1 MNEVLLDLLVVA
13 ALVVAAVGI
22 LVPVLPGTFLALGA
36 LLVWAIATGGAI
48 AWGAFGVIALVIA
61 AGQVLKYLLPHK
73 SLTAA
78 GVPGRSILIGG
89 VAAIVGFFL
98 IPVVGLI
105 VGFIGGLYVAEHV
118 RLRDWTLAKEST
130 WAAMKATGFSIL
142 IELGALMAAAAVW
155 AAALVLLA
163 QQ

>member
-1 MNEVLLDLLVVA
+1 MNEALLDLLVLV
-13 ALVVAAVGI
+13 ALVVAAAGI
-22 LVPVLPGTFLALGA
+22 IVPVLPGTLLALGA
-36 LLVWAIATGGAI
+36 LLVWAVITGGGI
-48 AWGAFGVIALVIA
+48 AWGAFALAAVIIGL
-61 AGQVLKYLLPHK
+61 GQVLKYLLPHK

-89 VAAIVGFFL
+89 VAAIIGFFL
-98 IPVVGLI
+98 IPVVGLL

-118 RLRDWTLAKEST
+118 RLRDWPRAREST
-130 WAAMKATGFSIL
+130 WVAMKATGFSIL
-142 IELGALMAAAAVW
+142 IELGALMLAATVW

>member
-1 MNEVLLDLLVVA
+1 VNAVLIDLLVVA
-13 ALVVAAVGI
+13 ALVVAAAGI
-22 LVPVLPGTFLALGA
+22 IVPVLPGTFLAVGA
-36 LLVWAIATGGAI
+36 FLAWAVVTGGPV
-48 AWGAFGVIALVIA
+48 AWATFAVTALIIA

-78 GVPGRSILIGG
+78 GVPARSILVGG
-89 VAAIVGFFL
+89 LAAIIGFFV
-98 IPVVGLI
+98 IPIVGLI

-142 IELGALMAAAAVW
+142 IELGALMVAAAAW
-155 AAALVLLA
+155 AAALVLLS

>member
-1 MNEVLLDLLVVA
+1 VNEVLLDLLVVA

-36 LLVWAIATGGAI
+36 LLVWAIATGGTI

-61 AGQVLKYLLPHK
+61 GGQVLKYLLPHK

>member
-22 LVPVLPGTFLALGA
+22 LIPVLPGTFLALGA

-48 AWGAFGVIALVIA
+48 AWGAFGVMALVIG

-78 GVPGRSILIGG
+78 GVPGRSILVGG

>member
-1 MNEVLLDLLVVA
+1 VNEALLDLLVVA
-13 ALVVAAVGI
+13 ALAVAAVGI
-22 LVPVLPGTFLALGA
+22 LIPVLPGTFLALGA

-48 AWGAFGVIALVIA
+48 AWGAFGVMAVVIGV
-61 AGQVLKYLLPHK
+61 GQVLKYLLPHK

-89 VAAIVGFFL
+89 VAAIFGFFL

-142 IELGALMAAAAVW
+142 IELGALLAAAAVW
-155 AAALVLLA
+155 LAALVLLA

>member
-22 LVPVLPGTFLALGA
+22 LIPVLPGTFLALGA
-36 LLVWAIATGGAI
+36 LLVWVIATGGAI
-48 AWGAFGVIALVIA
+48 AWTAFGVMALIIG

-78 GVPGRSILIGG
+78 GVPGRSILVGG
-89 VAAIVGFFL
+89 VAAIIGFFL

-118 RLRDWTLAKEST
+118 RLREWSLAKEST

-142 IELGALMAAAAVW
+142 IELGALLAASAVW
-155 AAALVLLA
+155 GAALVLLA

>member
-22 LVPVLPGTFLALGA
+22 LIPVLPGTFLALGA
-36 LLVWAIATGGAI
+36 LLVWVIATGGAI
-48 AWGAFGVIALVIA
+48 AWTAFGVMALIIG

-78 GVPGRSILIGG
+78 GVPGRSILVGG
-89 VAAIVGFFL
+89 VAAIIGFFL

-118 RLRDWTLAKEST
+118 RLRELSLAKEST

-142 IELGALMAAAAVW
+142 IELGALLAASAVW
-155 AAALVLLA
+155 GAALVLLA

>member
-1 MNEVLLDLLVVA
+1 MNAVLLDLIVVT

-22 LVPVLPGTFLALGA
+22 LVPVLPGTFLALAA
-36 LLVWAIATGGAI
+36 LLIWAMATGGAI
-48 AWGAFGVIALVIA
+48 GWGSFAVMAVVIG

-89 VAAIVGFFL
+89 IAAVIGFFV

-105 VGFIGGLYVAEHV
+105 VGFIGGLYLAEHV

>member
-1 MNEVLLDLLVVA
+1 VNEVLLDLLVVV
-13 ALVVAAVGI
+13 ALVVAAAGI
-22 LVPVLPGTFLALGA
+22 IVPVLPGTFLALGA
-36 LLVWAIATGGAI
+36 LLVWAILTGGSI
-48 AWGAFGVIALVIA
+48 AWGAFAVMALVIG

-78 GVPGRSILIGG
+78 GVPGRSILVGG
-89 VAAIVGFFL
+89 VAAIIGFFL

-105 VGFIGGLYVAEHV
+105 VGFIGGLYLAEHV
-118 RLRDWTLAKEST
+118 RLRDWTSAKQST

-142 IELGALMAAAAVW
+142 IELGALMLAAAVW
-155 AAALVLLA
+155 AGALVLLA

>member
-22 LVPVLPGTFLALGA
+22 LIPVLPGTFLALGA

-48 AWGAFGVIALVIA
+48 AWTAFGVMALIIG

-78 GVPGRSILIGG
+78 GVPGRSILVGG
-89 VAAIVGFFL
+89 VAAIIGFFV

-105 VGFIGGLYVAEHV
+105 VGFIGGLYLAEHV
-118 RLRDWTLAKEST
+118 RLREWSLAKEST

-142 IELGALMAAAAVW
+142 IELGALLAAAAAW
-155 AAALVLLA
+155 GAALVLLA

>member
-1 MNEVLLDLLVVA
+1 MNDVLLDLLVVV
-13 ALVVAAVGI
+13 ALVVAAAGI
-22 LVPVLPGTFLALGA
+22 IVPVLPGTFLALGA
-36 LLVWAIATGGAI
+36 LLVWAILTGGAI
-48 AWGAFGVIALVIA
+48 AWGSFAVMALVIG

-78 GVPGRSILIGG
+78 GVPSRSILVGG
-89 VAAIVGFFL
+89 VAAIIGFFL
-98 IPVVGLI
+98 IPIVGLV

-118 RLRDWTLAKEST
+118 RLRDWTLAKQST

-142 IELGALMAAAAVW
+142 IELGALMVAAAVW
-155 AAALVLLA
+155 AGSLLLLA

>member
-1 MNEVLLDLLVVA
+1 MNEVLLDLLVIA

-22 LVPVLPGTFLALGA
+22 LIPVLPGTFLALGA

-48 AWGAFGVIALVIA
+48 AWTAFGVMALIIG

-78 GVPGRSILIGG
+78 GVPGRSIVVGG
-89 VAAIVGFFL
+89 VAAIIGFFL

-118 RLRDWTLAKEST
+118 RLREWSLAKEST

-142 IELGALMAAAAVW
+142 IELGALLAAAAVW
-155 AAALVLLA
+155 GAALVLLA

>member
-1 MNEVLLDLLVVA
+1 VNDVLLDLLVA
-13 ALVVAAVGI
+13 GALVVAAVGI
-22 LVPVLPGTFLALGA
+22 LIPVLPGTFLALGA
-36 LLVWAIATGGAI
+36 LLVWAIATGGSI
-48 AWGAFGVIALVIA
+48 AWAAFGVMAVVIG

-78 GVPGRSILIGG
+78 GVPGRSLLIGG
-89 VAAIVGFFL
+89 VAAIFGFFL
-98 IPVVGLI
+98 IPVVGLV
-105 VGFIGGLYVAEHV
+105 VGFIGGLYVAEHM

-130 WAAMKATGFSIL
+130 WVAMKATGFSVL

-155 AAALVLLA
+155 GAALVLLA

>member
-1 MNEVLLDLLVVA
+1 MNEVLLDLLVA
-13 ALVVAAVGI
+13 IALVVAAAGI
-22 LVPVLPGTFLALGA
+22 IVPVLPGTFLALGA
-36 LLVWAIATGGAI
+36 LLVWAVVTGGAI
-48 AWGAFGVIALVIA
+48 AWGAFAVMALVIG

-78 GVPGRSILIGG
+78 GVPGRSILVGG
-89 VAAIVGFFL
+89 VAAIIGFFL

-118 RLRDWTLAKEST
+118 RLRDWTLAKDST

-142 IELGALMAAAAVW
+142 IELGALMFAAAVW

>member
-1 MNEVLLDLLVVA
+1 VNELLLDLLVVV
-13 ALVVAAVGI
+13 ALVMAAAGI
-22 LVPVLPGTFLALGA
+22 IVPVLPGTFLALGA
-36 LLVWAIATGGAI
+36 FFLWALVTGGPV
-48 AWGAFGVIALVIA
+48 AWTAFGIIAVLIA

-78 GVPGRSILIGG
+78 GVPGRSILVGG
-89 VAAIVGFFL
+89 VAAIVGFFV

-118 RLRDWTLAKEST
+118 RLRDLTLAQEST

-142 IELGALMAAAAVW
+142 IELGALMFAGAVW
-155 AAALVLLA
+155 AAALVLLS

>member
-22 LVPVLPGTFLALGA
+22 LIPVLPGTFLALGA

-89 VAAIVGFFL
+89 VAAIIGFFL

-118 RLRDWTLAKEST
+118 RLREWTLAKEST

>member
-1 MNEVLLDLLVVA
+1 VNEALLDLLVVA

-36 LLVWAIATGGAI
+36 LLVWAIATGGTI

-61 AGQVLKYLLPHK
+61 GGQVLKYLLPHK

>member
-22 LVPVLPGTFLALGA
+22 LIPVLPGTFLALGA

-48 AWGAFGVIALVIA
+48 AWTAFGVMALIIG

-78 GVPGRSILIGG
+78 GVPGRSILVGG
-89 VAAIVGFFL
+89 VAAIIGFFL

-118 RLRDWTLAKEST
+118 RLREWSLAKEST

-142 IELGALMAAAAVW
+142 IELGALLAAAAVW
-155 AAALVLLA
+155 GAALVLLA

>member
-1 MNEVLLDLLVVA
+1 VNEVLLDLLVVA

-22 LVPVLPGTFLALGA
+22 LVPVLPGTVLALGA
-36 LLVWAIATGGAI
+36 LLVWAIATGGTI
-48 AWGAFGVIALVIA
+48 AWAAFGVMALVLG

-78 GVPGRSILIGG
+78 GVPGRSILLGG

-105 VGFIGGLYVAEHV
+105 VGFVGGLYVAEHV
-118 RLRDWTLAKEST
+118 RLRDWTRAKEST

-155 AAALVLLA
+155 IAALVLLA

>member
-22 LVPVLPGTFLALGA
+22 LIPVLPGTFLALGA

-48 AWGAFGVIALVIA
+48 AWTAFGVMALIIG

-78 GVPGRSILIGG
+78 GVPGRSIVVGG
-89 VAAIVGFFL
+89 VAAIIGFFL

-118 RLRDWTLAKEST
+118 RLREWALAKEST

-142 IELGALMAAAAVW
+142 IELGALLAASAVW
-155 AAALVLLA
+155 GAALVLLA

>member
-1 MNEVLLDLLVVA
+1 VNEVLLDLLVVVT
-13 ALVVAAVGI
+13 LVVAAAGI
-22 LVPVLPGTFLALGA
+22 IVPVLPGTFLALGA
-36 LLVWAIATGGAI
+36 LLVWAILTGGSI
-48 AWGAFGVIALVIA
+48 AWGAFAVMALVIG

-78 GVPGRSILIGG
+78 GVPGRSILVGG
-89 VAAIVGFFL
+89 VVAIIGFFV

-118 RLRDWTLAKEST
+118 RLRDWTAARQST

-142 IELGALMAAAAVW
+142 IELGALMLAAAVW
-155 AAALVLLA
+155 AGALVLLA

>member
-1 MNEVLLDLLVVA
+1 VNEVLLDLLVVA

-22 LVPVLPGTFLALGA
+22 LVPVLPGTFLALAA

-48 AWGAFGVIALVIA
+48 AWGAFGVMALVIG

-89 VAAIVGFFL
+89 VAAVVGFFL

-105 VGFIGGLYVAEHV
+105 VGFIGGLYVAEHL

-155 AAALVLLA
+155 ASALVLLA